1 MQSAGHDSSLLSVGP
16 LVFADGDSGGVL
28 GVPGVLQRPN
38 SNPVICGSK
47 PYVTSCQV
55 TFWTPLFGNP
65 GADVLS
71 LLGEKDER
79 MQNIPSPRQ
88 IGK

>member
-1 MQSAGHDSSLLSVGP
+1 MVTVGASSAFLA
-16 LVFADGDSGGVL
+16 FCR
-28 GVPGVLQRPN
+28 RPH

-71 LLGEKDER
+71 LLGERTKECK
-79 MQNIPSPRQ
+79 ISHPLVKF
-88 IGK
+88 GK